1 VKESDEWRVGGKT
14 VEVLGPLNRDD
25 FESGRVF
32 VEAGAW
38 FFDGKMGGFW
48 GDFEV
53 KLGVFEAI
61 LMGKWV
67 FLTWK
72 CVCLT

>member
-38 FFDGKMGGFW
+38 FFDGKMGGF
-48 GDFEV
+48 
-53 KLGVFEAI
+53 
-61 LMGKWV
+61 
-67 FLTWK
+67 
-72 CVCLT
+72 